1 MERVVELL
9 SSYPTVIFTALLM
22 FCLAWWLVSI
32 VVSGADGADTDVDVD
47 GDGDG
52 DFFGRAGRLIG
63 TGAVPVSLGFT
74 VLSFGGWAVCLL
86 LSIAVNP
93 DRLSGLAALLVGAAV
108 LLIALAAG
116 LVLVRLFSRVSK
128 PVFTTLTAPRRHE
141 NVGARVRV
149 RTTLVTHSFGQAEVL
164 TGPLRGAVVKVR
176 AAEGRFTR
184 GDVALVIDFNPD
196 TNVYDI
202 DELPDELAELPP
214 PR

>member
-1 MERVVELL
+1 MDRVVELL

-32 VVSGADGADTDVDVD
+32 VVSGADGADTDMDA
-47 GDGDG
+47 DGDG

-86 LSIAVNP
+86 LSVAVNP
-93 DRLSGLAALLVGAAV
+93 DELSGRAARLVGTGILV
-108 LLIALAAG
+108 GGGFAG
-116 LVLVRLFSRVSK
+116 LGLVRFFARVSK

-141 NVGARVRV
+141 NLGARVRI

-184 GDVALVIDFNPD
+184 GDIALVIDFNAE

-202 DELPDELAELPP
+202 DEIPEGLDALPP
-214 PR
+214 PG